1 MTAIWW
7 IRRDLRLTD
16 NAALHASLEAGSVIP
31 VLILDPAFA
40 HASMRRKDFL
50 DEGLHALGKELRD
63 RNSYLVLRSGKPLEV
78 LKADGKPYAVYTPY
92 SKAWKAKLPI
102 NM

>member
-16 NAALHASLEAGSVIP
+16 NAALQASLEAGSVIP
-31 VLILDPAFA
+31 VFILDPVFDS
-40 HASMRRKDFL
+40 ASARRREFL
-50 DEGLHALGKELRD
+50 YEGLHALDKQLRD